1 MRSRRIAGALS
12 GSDNREAGLCRKT
25 SHGSRIIRSLLHTQ
39 AYTTMGCAGSKEAAV
54 DVGEPTVPAP
64 EAKVQKELE
73 RSVSLEEKKDR
84 KVEAG
89 PHEEASVEK
98 TTIEEDSMVSTVLRA
113 FSALSSS

>member
-1 MRSRRIAGALS
+1 
-12 GSDNREAGLCRKT
+12 
-25 SHGSRIIRSLLHTQ
+25 
-39 AYTTMGCAGSKEAAV
+39 MGCAGSKEAAV